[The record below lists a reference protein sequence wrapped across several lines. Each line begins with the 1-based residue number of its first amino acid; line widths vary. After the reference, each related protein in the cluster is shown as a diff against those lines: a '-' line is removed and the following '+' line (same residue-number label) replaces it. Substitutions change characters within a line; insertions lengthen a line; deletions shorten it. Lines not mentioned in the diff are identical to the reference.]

1 MTHLTIVLV
10 AFCLQLLLCNKNCI
24 RIDLFY
30 FSQRA
35 FTGVFCVHYFLQL
48 FNSVLKYI
56 HKLGHHDP
64 QINDTQHNDTQHNY
78 KNMTRSITLMNVIT
92 LSFAKEPIMMKKLI
106 VLSVVILSIVML
118 SFGKHRD
125 NLS

>member
-1 MTHLTIVLV
+1 
-10 AFCLQLLLCNKNCI
+10 
-24 RIDLFY
+24 
-30 FSQRA
+30 
-35 FTGVFCVHYFLQL
+35 
-48 FNSVLKYI
+48 
-56 HKLGHHDP
+56 
-64 QINDTQHNDTQHNY
+64 
-78 KNMTRSITLMNVIT
+78 MNVIT